1 MIGKLVRKEIGKEVY
16 MSFVEETKFKSDRI
30 TVNLITP
37 LKRDTVTVNALI
49 PFVLRKGCKS
59 CPDFTQLNKKLAKM
73 YGAILDSDVSKNG
86 DLQIIELS
94 IQFIDDKFAIS
105 GEKMVEKSAKLL
117 SNIVFDPN
125 LDEKGLFPEKDLEL
139 ERNYLI
145 DTINSDLNDKRIY
158 AIRKALAMTFEG
170 EPFGINR
177 YGYVE
182 DAEKITG
189 EELARAWR
197 ELIKTSRIEIMFVG
211 QGDHSVAEK
220 IFSDRIAA
228 LDRVPNMYKRAEIL
242 PYSEYKEAEE
252 TMDIVQGKL
261 VMTFRMGAPKDEK
274 EKNSARIFSALY
286 GATPFSKLFMNVRE
300 KMSLCYYA
308 SSHFDRLTGVMTVDS
323 GIEFKNR
330 VATQKEVLSQLESVK
345 NGDFTEEEIEETK
358 KIIKNSLGSVCDSLE
373 MIENWYTGGILNDSV
388 LTPEEDAA
396 NIDAITRKDI
406 LSAANKAKLTTV
418 YFLKGDEQNVQ

>member
-49 PFVLRKGCKS
+49 PFVLRKGCKF

-117 SNIVFDPN
+117 SDIVFAPN
-125 LDEKGLFPEKDLEL
+125 LDENGLFPEKDLEL

-189 EELARAWR
+189 EELAKAWR

-220 IFSDRIAA
+220 IFSDRIAT

-330 VATQKEVLSQLESVK
+330 EATQKEVLSQLESVK

-396 NIDAITRKDI
+396 NIDAITREDI